1 MDDGSTIDLVN
12 SLTFT
17 GTSGSE
23 TINGLNADDILFG
36 LDGADTLNGNNGDD
50 ALHGGNGSDD
60 LYGGDGDDV
69 LYGGAG
75 VDMLYGQSGADTF
88 VFDDI
93 ASSDNVQDFN
103 LSEGDKLDVSD
114 LISGYDPLS
123 DAISD
128 FVQITESGSNSYLS
142 VDADGGADNFFQVAY
157 LYNTTGLTDEEA
169 LETSG
174 NLIAA

>member
-1 MDDGSTIDLVN
+1 A
-12 SLTFT
+12 
-17 GTSGSE
+17 E
-23 TINGLNADDILFG
+23 
-36 LDGADTLNGNNGDD
+36 
-50 ALHGGNGSDD
+50 GSDY
-60 LYGGDGDDV
+60 LYGGGGDDV
-69 LYGGAG
+69 LYGGSG
-75 VDMLYGQSGADTF
+75 IDMIYGQSGADTF

-93 ASSDNVQDFN
+93 TSSDNIQDFN

-142 VDADGGADNFFQVAY
+142 VDADGGADNFVQVAY
-157 LYNTTGLTDEEA
+157 LYNKTGLTDEEA